1 MWQPRPFSTSHGL
14 DAISPSRFV
23 LLDRRVALLLVV
35 GVVSAGRLARAD
47 DADVVEP
54 IRIAYDAASPTCP
67 DDKAFFRE
75 IAARTNRSRLA
86 ASSAEKARVLHVA
99 IVGASS
105 SSFIGRLLIEDGGS
119 WSSAREVRGVTCGE
133 VVEALGLIAAL
144 AIDPRASTAP
154 HAAASAAA
162 TSASPSPSASSAPA
176 PSTPAPSPSPSPSPA
191 PSAPSSSALPPAAAP
206 GSELAL
212 SAGLGAEA
220 SFLADLVGSG
230 RVFADLEWRSP
241 SRRVVRV
248 DPSVRVAFAR
258 SLDVERTPAVGTAT
272 LRWTVGSAAGCPV
285 RLSFG
290 DVITLHPCAE
300 LTLGELDAEGGG
312 AGVNGGASRGRPW
325 ASIAAQGRAVW
336 HVLGDRLRL
345 ELEAGG
351 MTPLFRESFFF
362 EPGVPIYEAPV
373 FVGFGRVGL
382 GVRIF

>member
-1 MWQPRPFSTSHGL
+1 M
-14 DAISPSRFV
+14 
-23 LLDRRVALLLVV
+23 LDRRVALLLVV
-35 GVVSAGRLARAD
+35 VVVGAGRLARAD

-86 ASSAEKARVLHVA
+86 ASSGEKARVLHVA

-154 HAAASAAA
+154 HAAASTAA
-162 TSASPSPSASSAPA
+162 TSSPPSPPASSAPL
-176 PSTPAPSPSPSPSPA
+176 PSTAPLPPPSPPPS
-191 PSAPSSSALPPAAAP
+191 SAPSSPSSSAPPTAAAP
-206 GSELAL
+206 RSELAL

-230 RVFADLEWRSP
+230 RVFADLEWRS
-241 SRRVVRV
+241 SSKRVVRV

-258 SLDVERTPAVGTAT
+258 SLDVDRTPAVGTAT

-300 LTLGELDAEGGG
+300 FTLGELDAEGGG
-312 AGVNGGASRGRPW
+312 VGVNGGASRGRPW
-325 ASIAAQGRAVW
+325 ASISTQGRAVW
-336 HVLGDRLRL
+336 HVLGDRLRV

-373 FVGFGRVGL
+373 FVGFGRLGL